1 MDLLYDGDGLL
12 FREDQFFVEG
22 DPSGRMCLCPLV
34 GE

>member
-12 FREDQFFVEG
+12 FREDQFLEG
-22 DPSGRMCLCPLV
+22 DPSGKMCLCPLL